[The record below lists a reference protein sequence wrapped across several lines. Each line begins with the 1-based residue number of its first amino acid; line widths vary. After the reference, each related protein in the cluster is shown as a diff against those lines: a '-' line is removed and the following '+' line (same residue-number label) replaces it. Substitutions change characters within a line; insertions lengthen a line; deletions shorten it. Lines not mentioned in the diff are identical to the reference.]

1 MLPLSS
7 GRSNPRHFLSYLY
20 SLSVFILLLANFTLS
35 YITMETGSASSLSLL
50 IRYLISGLSVIFVLV
65 TLYKAH
71 TNQTLFQEVIEEV
84 IDLSQRNMRSNRNVV
99 FYRPNY
105 RHLNAKI
112 QFCCFTY
119 LLVMFISFEILHSF
133 LPNLT
138 LFAVLNFLVPN
149 LYSLLLSVEFY
160 LLLNFVQNR
169 LEKMYQ
175 YFQNF
180 NQDSLL
186 ITDNWYYLS
195 KISRDNVKSELV
207 FLLKTFYSIFNICA
221 KINTMFSAQILLVI
235 ILTHVLLTCIAYVM
249 TQAII
254 TYLTDAA
261 ATLQYNVMYTN
272 LYWFGFHWVMIVLI
286 VVPCENIN
294 TLKRNIMKTV
304 HQIIIEDKM
313 PNLTLELE
321 MFLMDL
327 EKYNIQ
333 FTAHG
338 FFSLEYSLFRKIIGA
353 VATYWILLIQFQ

>member
-1 MLPLSS
+1 
-7 GRSNPRHFLSYLY
+7 
-20 SLSVFILLLANFTLS
+20 
-35 YITMETGSASSLSLL
+35 
-50 IRYLISGLSVIFVLV
+50 
-65 TLYKAH
+65 
-71 TNQTLFQEVIEEV
+71 
-84 IDLSQRNMRSNRNVV
+84 
-99 FYRPNY
+99 
-105 RHLNAKI
+105 
-112 QFCCFTY
+112 
-119 LLVMFISFEILHSF
+119 MFISFEILHSF

-138 LFAVLNFLVPN
+138 LFAVLNFLIPN

-186 ITDNWYYLS
+186 ITDNRYYLS